1 MIRSITLF
9 TTVCFLVIVGGCQ
22 ESPLP
27 PQATGGNQPGPGA
40 VAPLPPAPPVIARP
54 GKKAASETPAGNSK
68 QKTPPDKSESE
79 ASDEAKNAAKETPV
93 KKKPDK
99 TRSPKPETPKVDPGI
114 PPAGRRYALEDDR
127 FGPDQPKVN
136 ISEYCLLPSW
146 GRFLSDGRILLVAKV
161 KSDASHAMGPCWFFF
176 DPATGRVLDRIDV
189 PAMGTRHIQST
200 PDASAAVTL
209 SVESAY
215 YYNLKRRAE
224 AKEIA
229 STKSAA
235 KMSDKTRFSCAA
247 ISPDGD
253 WIVLGGNAG
262 AQLWSTKRQ
271 RTARSLEMEPV
282 TAAAISS
289 NNQFAALAG
298 TKAITVWDLRTGR
311 HDLCPN
317 RSLFGSTA
325 IAFMP
330 DGQSILTA
338 TESLGTV
345 RLLASCPMR
354 VVHVTSGRVTVSFR
368 AENPITCVAVSPDGK
383 NIVSGDLTGNVVLWD
398 ARSGARTR
406 VITRHAK
413 RVQSI
418 DISTDGSRVL
428 SLGQE
433 AVLAVTPLQDKG
445 AKLRIDGREFQR
457 SVATQLKK

>member
-1 MIRSITLF
+1 MIRLIKLF
-9 TTVCFLVIVGGCQ
+9 TLVCFLVLVGGCQ

-27 PQATGGNQPGPGA
+27 PQATGGNQSGPAG
-40 VAPLPPAPPVIARP
+40 VAPRPPAPPVISPR
-54 GKKAASETPAGNSK
+54 GKKAASETSAGNSK
-68 QKTPPDKSESE
+68 QKATSDTPKSE
-79 ASDEAKNAAKETPV
+79 ARDEAKDAAKKAPV

-99 TRSPKPETPKVDPGI
+99 TRSPKPEPPKVDPGM
-114 PPAGRRYALEDDR
+114 PPAGRRYALKDDR
-127 FGPDQPKVN
+127 FGPNQPEVK
-136 ISEYCLLPSW
+136 IGEYYLLPSW
-146 GRFLSDGRILLVAKV
+146 GRFLIDGKILLVAKV
-161 KSDASHAMGPCWFFF
+161 KSDASHAVGPCWFFF

-189 PAMGTRHIQST
+189 QAMDTRQIQST
-200 PDASAAVTL
+200 PDGAAAVTL
-209 SVESAY
+209 SVASAY
-215 YYNLKRRAE
+215 YYNLKKRAE

-229 STKSAA
+229 PTKSEA
-235 KMSDKTRFSCAA
+235 KMSGKTRFSCAA

-253 WIVLGGNAG
+253 WIVLGDNVG
-262 AQLWSTKRQ
+262 AQLWSAKRQ
-271 RTARSLEMEPV
+271 RTARTLEVGPV
-282 TAAAISS
+282 VAAAIS
-289 NNQFAALAG
+289 NNSQFAVLAG
-298 TKAITVWDLRTGR
+298 TKAVFFWDLKTGR

-317 RSLFGSTA
+317 RNLFGSTA
-325 IAFMP
+325 ITFMP

-338 TESLGTV
+338 TESLGAV

-418 DISTDGSRVL
+418 DISPDGSRVL

-433 AVLAVTPLQDKG
+433 AVLAVTPLQEKG
-445 AKLRIDGREFQR
+445 TKLRIDGREFQR
-457 SVATQLKK
+457 SVAAKPTK